1 MSTMRAPFSPLGRY
15 GVSAVIGLL
24 TAVGACAEDGP
35 IREVQPLDTRAV
47 GYTLGDRVPR
57 SVLLRV
63 DRDWQLQTAALPTPG
78 PQTYW
83 LELRALDVQERIDG
97 DARVYRVDLDY
108 QTFYAPIQA
117 LERSLPALE
126 VTVRRGEQTAH
137 ARVPPFRFTMSPL
150 REVKLSAGG
159 EERTQA
165 LLRPDIEPGPRP
177 LRPVLAALAGAVAVA
192 CAFALALAWHYAR
205 WPFGQ
210 RPARPFAQAARRL
223 RRPLPDYR
231 EALRIVHRA
240 FDATAGRRVLAE
252 DAAALIDAQPRYAP
266 LAADIGRFFAASRQA
281 FFGSGDREAAALL
294 PPAELSTLVRRLAAA
309 ERRPA

>member
-1 MSTMRAPFSPLGRY
+1 MRT
-15 GVSAVIGLL
+15 LL
-24 TAVGACAEDGP
+24 LPNRHARPALLCLLIASGAAADDGP
-35 IREVQPLDTRAV
+35 IREVQPLDARTV

-63 DRDWQLQTAALPTPG
+63 DRDWQLQTAALPAPG

-83 LELRALDVQERIDG
+83 LELRAVDVHERLER
-97 DARVYRVDLDY
+97 DARVYRIDLDY

-117 LERSLPALE
+117 LERSLPAFE
-126 VTVRRGEQTAH
+126 VTVGRGEQTAS

-159 EERTQA
+159 DQRA
-165 LLRPDIEPGPRP
+165 PSMLRPDIEPGPRP
-177 LRPVLAALAGAVAVA
+177 LRPAFAALGGAVVLAA
-192 CAFALALAWHYAR
+192 AFALALAWHYAR
-205 WPFGQ
+205 WPFGH

-223 RRPLPDYR
+223 RRPADYR
-231 EALRIVHRA
+231 DALLTVHRA

-252 DAAALIDAQPRYAP
+252 DAAALIEAQPRLAP
-266 LAADIGRFFAASRQA
+266 LAADIARFFDASRRA
-281 FFGSGDREAAALL
+281 FFGSGEREAAALL
-294 PPAELSTLVRRLAAA
+294 PTAELAALARRLAAA

>member
-1 MSTMRAPFSPLGRY
+1 MSTMRALLSPLGRS
-15 GVSAVIGLL
+15 GMAVALGLL
-24 TAVGACAEDGP
+24 TAAGACADDGP
-35 IREVQPLDTRAV
+35 IRAVQPLDTRAV

-57 SVLLRV
+57 SVVLRV
-63 DRDWQLQTAALPTPG
+63 DRDWQLQTTALPAPG

-83 LELRALDVQERIDG
+83 LELRALDVHERLEG
-97 DARVYRVDLDY
+97 DARIYRIDLDY

-117 LERSLPALE
+117 LERSLPAFE

-159 EERTQA
+159 EERAPTA
-165 LLRPDIEPGPRP
+165 LRPDIEPGSRP
-177 LRPVLAALAGAVAVA
+177 LRPALAALAAAVAA
-192 CAFALALAWHYAR
+192 AAAFALALAWHYAR
-205 WPFGQ
+205 WPFGR

-223 RRPLPDYR
+223 RRVLPDYR
-231 EALRIVHRA
+231 QALLTVHRA

-281 FFGSGDREAAALL
+281 FFGSGEQDAAALL
-294 PPAELSTLVRRLAAA
+294 PAAELTALTRRLAAA